1 MENMTDVIQPTQTSV
16 DVKLDYIQRDIRD
29 IKDGLKDNVNRREY
43 NEALTDLRKDI
54 AFLQK
59 IIYGFIALLVVS
71 VMGAVFKLVIK

>member
-1 MENMTDVIQPTQTSV
+1 MENMTDVISPTQTSV

-43 NEALTDLRKDI
+43 NEALADLRKDI

-71 VMGAVFKLVIK
+71 VMGAIFKLVIK